1 MIMMGEPKASSKE
14 RPNARIRATCLILF
28 AFLSSHPGASFRLL
42 APAARRRHEVRLQAT
57 TKGMDGADEE
67 LDSYSGR
74 EHRQLKHQEKQQ
86 HQQQQHDRQ
95 RRHLLHSI
103 IAASLPL
110 LATGPERSADAAETV
125 GKDPDCTDAACL
137 GVWDGLLADCP
148 HPMAPVRSGAGCVSS
163 QDDTPGNFAEP
174 WDYSETVGVLDWQP
188 QMDRLVTAIQLVSAS
203 RGEQFA
209 VQLREGR
216 YLRGIFTD
224 SGSQE
229 TSVGEFYFTPD
240 DTTVQFRI
248 ASAKDRGAASA
259 FFSPSSLRNINRA
272 ESIRKAMGYLK
283 LPVLRN
289 RRRTLFFGES
299 DLDTFGPGSAALG
312 PPAEMTTGELEG
324 RIYVP

>member
-14 RPNARIRATCLILF
+14 RPNARIPVTCLILF
-28 AFLSSHPGASFRLL
+28 AFLRPHPGASFRLL
-42 APAARRRHEVRLQAT
+42 APSARRRSEGCLQAT
-57 TKGMDGADEE
+57 TTTRRHWCLDSADED
-67 LDSYSGR
+67 LVDSYSGR
-74 EHRQLKHQEKQQ
+74 EHRDLQ
-86 HQQQQHDRQ
+86 HQQKHDRQ
-95 RRHLLHSI
+95 RRQLLHTM
-103 IAASLPL
+103 IAASLPWF
-110 LATGPERSADAAETV
+110 ATGLGRSADAAETV
-125 GKDPDCTDAACL
+125 GKDPNCSDAACL

-148 HPMAPVRSGAGCVSS
+148 HPMASVRSGAGCVSS

-174 WDYSETVGVLDWQP
+174 WDYSETVDVLDWRP

-203 RGEQFA
+203 RGEQFG

-216 YLRGIFTD
+216 YLRGIFAD
-224 SGSQE
+224 SVSQE

-248 ASAKDRGAASA
+248 ASASSRGVASA
-259 FFSPSSLRNINRA
+259 LFAPSSLRNIDRA
-272 ESIRKAMGYLK
+272 ENIRKAMGYLK

>member
-14 RPNARIRATCLILF
+14 RPNARIRVTCLILF
-28 AFLSSHPGASFRLL
+28 AFLRPYPGASFRLL
-42 APAARRRHEVRLQAT
+42 APAARRRSEVRLQAST
-57 TKGMDGADEE
+57 TRRHWCLNDADEDGR
-67 LDSYSGR
+67 DSHSGR
-74 EHRQLKHQEKQQ
+74 EHRDL
-86 HQQQQHDRQ
+86 QQQHDRQ
-95 RRHLLHSI
+95 RRQLLHTI
-103 IAASLPL
+103 LAASLPWF
-110 LATGPERSADAAETV
+110 ATGSERTADAAETV
-125 GKDPDCTDAACL
+125 GKDPNCIDATCL

-148 HPMAPVRSGAGCVSS
+148 HPMASVRSGAGCVSS

-188 QMDRLVTAIQLVSAS
+188 QMDRLITAIQLLSVS

-224 SGSQE
+224 AGSQE

-248 ASAKDRGAASA
+248 SSAKDRGAASA
-259 FFSPSSLRNINRA
+259 FFSPSSIRNIERA
-272 ESIRKAMGYLK
+272 ERIRKAMGYLK

-312 PPAEMTTGELEG
+312 PPAEITTGELAG